1 MNIPEIRM
9 LNKSLDE
16 AIDLIQRLKKLKTE
30 LADIQGMAMSIHD
43 DNFIP
48 ENLKLK
54 MRLIADHSKFLRE
67 LSESEASEILE
78 KNWEN

>member
-78 KNWEN
+78 KN

>member
-1 MNIPEIRM
+1 MNIPEIRL

-16 AIDLIQRLKKLKTE
+16 SIELIQRLKNLKTE

-43 DNFIP
+43 DNFVP

-54 MRLIADHSKFLRE
+54 MRLIADHTKFLRE
-67 LSESEASEILE
+67 LSESEASEISQ
-78 KNWEN
+78 KN